1 MFEGKETAMPRLLLT
16 SVVFA
21 LLALMA
27 GTAAAADPAVGGSG
41 LRSRF
46 GGVGMNVDYRSLVSR
61 ADLDYNEPVSRS
73 EEGMPVGNG
82 RMGSL
87 VWTTP
92 TALKFQIN
100 RVDVFAQNCETNS
113 FPVRDSDYGSGCG
126 YVDID
131 FVDFGQ
137 DVFTGTAFRQHLSVY
152 DALMTARGGGITVRV
167 LAWPDPRSS
176 RGDVMAVEV
185 DDQRDQPSPV
195 NIDLRML
202 RYAIQYHSGQNYN
215 LTRSHSVM
223 IRTCSHTVT
232 SRLDIAYS
240 AEAAAKAGR
249 DARIILTQQFREGQY
264 YNASAVAIGVVGREA
279 KAKYANESTVRLS
292 AAPGKGRFTILIA
305 SAAGFD
311 PEDDI
316 AVPAL
321 KELEAAAARGFEKLL
336 ADTAAWWHEFWS
348 KGFVYMHSADG
359 QADFVEQNYT
369 YFLYLMGAGSRGDY
383 PPRFGGMLWRTTG
396 DMSRWG
402 SQHWWANT
410 SAYYSNLMPSNR
422 LELMDP
428 VFKMYFGMYDS
439 CARAAVQQWGSKGIW
454 IPETVWFD
462 GLENLP
468 EDIAAEMRDLYLVRK
483 NWGQASARF
492 LEYASTRQPHNS
504 RWNWI
509 GSGRWVDGRWVYR
522 DKGRGPFGHTTHI
535 LGAGARIAALFWQRY
550 QYTMDQTWLR
560 EHAYPMIKGAAEF
573 YRNFPNFQKGEDGKY
588 HIHHVNSGE
597 GSWNSSDTS
606 YEVSCMHMIFPLA
619 IRVSQI
625 LGVDAELRPIWQ
637 EIKDNLVE
645 LPARARRDGAGAYG
659 AFVYG
664 GPGAITPLPPEENLK
679 SRFLSFTRLGSF
691 IDTAGIGGAQIL
703 RNRLRLREG
712 PGAIDAEHIG
722 GLASGIHETML
733 SSSGDP
739 RLRGDRVPPAEA
751 GVDGEPVLQIF
762 NSWPKSWDA
771 AFTLLARGGFVVSSS
786 MEKGRIEFVQIQSQL
801 GGECRLC
808 NPWPDMAVTFYRD
821 GKKPGDLSPDKSGIL
836 RFPTTRGETIV
847 VVPKGTMPARKNVPQ
862 KL

>member
-1 MFEGKETAMPRLLLT
+1 MRRLLLT
-16 SVVFA
+16 IAVLAISA
-21 LLALMA
+21 LLSV
-27 GTAAAADPAVGGSG
+27 TAVAADPEVLAGSG

-61 ADLDYNEPVSRS
+61 ADLEYNEPVSRS

-137 DVFTGTAFRQHLSVY
+137 DVFTGTEFRQHLSVY
-152 DALMTARGGGITVRV
+152 DALMTARGSGITVRV
-167 LAWPDPRSS
+167 LAWPDR
-176 RGDVMAVEV
+176 DVMAVEV
-185 DDQRDQPSPV
+185 DDQRDQPSSV
-195 NIDLRML
+195 NVDLRML
-202 RYAIQYHSGQNYN
+202 RYAIQYHSRQNYN
-215 LTRSHSVM
+215 LDRSHSVM
-223 IRTCSHTVT
+223 IRTGSHTAT

-240 AEAAAKAGR
+240 ADLPSPAEPGYGKVGAAAKAGR

-264 YNASAVAIGVVGREA
+264 YNASAVAIRVVGRDA
-279 KAKYANESTVRLS
+279 KAKYANDSTVRLS
-292 AAPGKGRFTILIA
+292 VAPGKGRFTILVA
-305 SAAGFD
+305 SAASFN
-311 PEDDI
+311 PQDDVAGLSI
-316 AVPAL
+316 
-321 KELEAAAARGFEKLL
+321 KELEAAASGFEKLL
-336 ADTAAWWHEFWS
+336 AETAAWWHNFWS

-369 YFLYLMGAGSRGDY
+369 YFLYLMGASSRGDY

-402 SQHWWANT
+402 AQHWWANT
-410 SAYYSNLMPSNR
+410 NAYYSNLMPANR

-428 VFKMYFGMYDS
+428 MFSMYSRMYDS
-439 CARAAVQQWGSKGIW
+439 CARAAVQQWGSRGIW

-468 EDIAAEMRDLYLVRK
+468 DDIAAEMRDLYLVRK
-483 NWGQASARF
+483 PWEQASARF

-509 GSGRWVDGRWVYR
+509 GSGRWVDGRWVYQ

-560 EHAYPMIKGAAEF
+560 ERAYPMIKGAAEF
-573 YRNFPNFQKGEDGKY
+573 YRNFSNFQKGEDGKY

-619 IRVSQI
+619 ICASQI
-625 LGVDAELRPIWQ
+625 LGVDADMRPIWQ

-645 LPARARRDGAGAYG
+645 LPARSRRDGGGAYG

-691 IDTAGIGGAQIL
+691 IDAAGIGGAQIF

-722 GLASGIHETML
+722 GLASGIHQTML

-739 RLRGDRVPPAEA
+739 SLRGDRVPPAET

-786 MEKGRIEFVQIQSQL
+786 MEKGRIELVQIQSQL
-801 GGECRLC
+801 GGECRLW
-808 NPWPDMAVTFYRD
+808 NSWPDMAVTLYRD
-821 GKKPGDLSPDKSGIL
+821 GKKPADLSPDELGIL
-836 RFPTTRGETIV
+836 RFPTTPGETIV